1 MAPPPFTV
9 LPDERD
15 LYRSLKQRDI
25 VPAHLVNV
33 PKWTEDTGEFETR
46 VNRMI
51 ENARLEFLLGIREKS
66 YPRMMLE
73 FYTSFR
79 VSGSTIHFR
88 IHGEEKSLCP
98 EEVNDILGIDACAR
112 NLNWFGQPNCY
123 FEVPFWDEIRVP
135 GIGKTEG
142 YPFTCVKDNELYFIY
157 RVVTRC
163 IFGKGEPTKI
173 TKAELQFLNALRY
186 NQNLRIWPLIVSNL
200 QRVAEVRKCKNSNL
214 NHDMLIALF
223 AKARGWAATAAEE
236 RTALD
241 PVELTFDIRL
251 VRNPDKPDSRG
262 DTTPVCEINEYP
274 LRPDPV
280 PLVQSDSDAP
290 DSEGDDDDQPPTDTT
305 MVGTSSRPSRPESS
319 SQSART
325 RPARPE
331 MNVPTDFWVDWE
343 GWKLENAQE
352 HLGLLTGQ
360 NEIRDEVRRQGVT
373 IDDTYRETRRIH
385 QRLDVHES
393 RHLQIIDGQ
402 TRLSTQYDQMTAR
415 YDQILVGQA
424 EQRRLYEKA
433 TNSQER
439 TETMNRQMMEQTCQR
454 F

>member
-15 LYRSLKQRDI
+15 LYCSLKQRDI
-25 VPAHLVNV
+25 EPALFVNV

-66 YPRMMLE
+66 YPRLMLE

-88 IHGEEKSLCP
+88 IRGEEKSLRP
-98 EEVNDILGIDACAR
+98 EDVNDILGIDACAK
-112 NLNWFGQPNCY
+112 NLNWFGEPNRY
-123 FEVPFWDEIRVP
+123 FEIPFWDEIRVP

-163 IFGKGEPTKI
+163 ILGKGEPTKI
-173 TKAELQFLNALRY
+173 TKAELQFLHALRY

-214 NHDMLIALF
+214 NHGMLITLF

-241 PVELTFDIRL
+241 LVELTFDIRL
-251 VRNPDKPDSRG
+251 VRNPDKPHRRG
-262 DTTPVCEINEYP
+262 DTTPVCEIKEYP
-274 LRPDPV
+274 PRPDPIL
-280 PLVQSDSDAP
+280 PLAQDDDDSP
-290 DSEGDDDDQPPTDTT
+290 DSEGDDEDHPPADTT
-305 MVGTSSRPSRPESS
+305 MVGASSDAARPDG
-319 SQSART
+319 SAQPARAGK

-331 MNVPTDFWVDWE
+331 LNVPNDFWIDWE

-352 HLGLLTGQ
+352 HQGLLAGQ

-373 IDDTYRETRRIH
+373 IDDTYRETRRI
-385 QRLDVHES
+385 
-393 RHLQIIDGQ
+393 
-402 TRLSTQYDQMTAR
+402 Y
-415 YDQILVGQA
+415 
-424 EQRRLYEKA
+424 
-433 TNSQER
+433 
-439 TETMNRQMMEQTCQR
+439 
-454 F
+454 